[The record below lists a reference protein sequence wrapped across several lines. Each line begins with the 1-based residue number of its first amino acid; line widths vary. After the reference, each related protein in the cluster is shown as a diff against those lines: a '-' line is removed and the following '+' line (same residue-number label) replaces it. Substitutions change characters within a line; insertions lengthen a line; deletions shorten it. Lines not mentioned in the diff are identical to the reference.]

1 MREVGLGS
9 ADCANGGEMM
19 KGQLPV
25 ELVTLTES
33 AAAKQARRLLVIQ
46 ENPTFFFGLADQILR
61 FPGCRLMQVSVRR
74 QVVWLEDSPG
84 SRSGEWHEVPELV
97 ARLIAQLLRNHLC
110 GRGPVVWNRLKKASL
125 GSAPATSAGGGH
137 ERLTKPKPALSQR
150 QWQKELEKLPQRL
163 RQVIKGHSGRGYWLD
178 LRAGP

>member
-1 MREVGLGS
+1 
-9 ADCANGGEMM
+9 MM

-33 AAAKQARRLLVIQ
+33 AAAEQARRLLVIQ
-46 ENPTFFFGLADQILR
+46 ENPTFFFGLADQILH

-84 SRSGEWHEVPELV
+84 SRTGEWHEVPEVV
-97 ARLIAQLLRNHLC
+97 ARLIARLLRNHLC
-110 GRGPVVWNRLKKASL
+110 ERGPVVWNRLKKASR
-125 GSAPATSAGGGH
+125 GSTPTASGGGGH
-137 ERLTKPKPALSQR
+137 ARLPKLEPALSQR
-150 QWQKELEKLPQRL
+150 QWQEERKKSPQRL